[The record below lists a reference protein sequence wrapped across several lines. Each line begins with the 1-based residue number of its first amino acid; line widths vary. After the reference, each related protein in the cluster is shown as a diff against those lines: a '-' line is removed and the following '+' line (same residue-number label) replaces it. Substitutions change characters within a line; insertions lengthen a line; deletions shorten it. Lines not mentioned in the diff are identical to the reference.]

1 MTVEICNEATGT
13 ESYESETIDAGL
25 TLTSK
30 LKLSFQ
36 DEATGQLV
44 EVTLT
49 PHNIKQV
56 YRQVKPFI
64 AILSKIN

>member
-1 MTVEICNEATGT
+1 MKVEIYNEATGT
-13 ESYESETIDAGL
+13 ESYESETVDAGL
-25 TLTSK
+25 TITSK

-44 EVTLT
+44 EVILS

-56 YRQVKPFI
+56 YQQVKPFM
-64 AILSKIN
+64 AILSKIK